1 MTNCHWRP
9 SIINEKNTKGLKFN
23 CQFIY
28 YMPSSTDTFLS
39 TITFLKLK
47 PFTSWK
53 KVKQNNDIFP
63 ISLSFMRAYGPIL
76 IDNHWVV
83 MLIVGLGNN
92 IKIATYYYT
101 AFQFSKQSKRDSNF
115 NPFFFFVCAIVMD
128 FVYSV
133 IYSIRENERGWFLT
147 GYFKKMG
154 TILFSPG
161 VLPIFFP
168 L

>member
-1 MTNCHWRP
+1 
-9 SIINEKNTKGLKFN
+9 
-23 CQFIY
+23 
-28 YMPSSTDTFLS
+28 
-39 TITFLKLK
+39 
-47 PFTSWK
+47 
-53 KVKQNNDIFP
+53 
-63 ISLSFMRAYGPIL
+63 
-76 IDNHWVV
+76 